1 MWTRQKRKTKI
12 ERIIFYMG
20 SILIA
25 TYYLYHCYG
34 GAYGLQAYGIE
45 EQNIAKLN
53 IKLSSLLK
61 EREELSKKV
70 ALLREPTIN
79 RDSLEEYA
87 RQNLNLARANELVVL
102 TN

>member
-12 ERIIFYMG
+12 ERIIFYMS

-25 TYYLYHCYG
+25 AYYFYHGYG

-45 EQNIAKLN
+45 EQNIAQLN

-79 RDSLEEYA
+79 KDSLEEYA
-87 RQNLNLARANELVVL
+87 RQNLNLARANELVIL